1 MAKMEKKEEQ
11 MDTKRISRN
20 SYKVMKGNL
29 IDMKQIKIFFY
40 GLMSRQTKGTKLEK
54 KNTFDFEH

>member
-11 MDTKRISRN
+11 MDTIRISRN

-29 IDMKQIKIFFY
+29 IDMKHH
-40 GLMSRQTKGTKLEK
+40 SRN
-54 KNTFDFEH
+54 KNLLLWAHE